1 VHGLLL
7 QLHAPLCALGF
18 TYQEIRQSLTDLRQL
33 LQLLRR
39 VPQVVSPPDAPPLR
53 LTDGGTLRFEN
64 VSFGYNSA
72 AAKSIRGVSFE
83 LAARSE
89 TANPN
94 PKP

>member
-1 VHGLLL
+1 M
-7 QLHAPLCALGF
+7 
-18 TYQEIRQSLTDLRQL
+18 
-33 LQLLRR
+33 
-39 VPQVVSPPDAPPLR
+39 PQVVSPPDAPPLR